1 MCLLTKFRRKGK
13 KIKEKAS
20 KLTREASVVV
30 VAVVVKLQDNKL
42 DEGNILKAQGFF
54 FTSHIFTIKLA
65 SKVRRRR
72 KKVCVYEKVSKT
84 LSLSLFSLFSL
95 LSTCIHGS
103 GRYSTKHYGYAM
115 WMDRWMMFFCIGTMQ

>member
-1 MCLLTKFRRKGK
+1 MCLLTKFRKRK

-84 LSLSLFSLFSL
+84 LSLSLFPSSLSSPHAFMVVVGTQL
-95 LSTCIHGS
+95 NI
-103 GRYSTKHYGYAM
+103 
-115 WMDRWMMFFCIGTMQ
+115 MDMLCGWIDG